1 MCVCVCVCVCE
12 CVCVCVCVCECVCVR
27 DCVGVWARAFLY
39 PCKCAMQVLIRIG
52 MCVCLRAMLVFL

>member
-1 MCVCVCVCVCE
+1 MCVGGW
-12 CVCVCVCVCECVCVR
+12 VCVR
-27 DCVGVWARAFLY
+27 VCARVFLY